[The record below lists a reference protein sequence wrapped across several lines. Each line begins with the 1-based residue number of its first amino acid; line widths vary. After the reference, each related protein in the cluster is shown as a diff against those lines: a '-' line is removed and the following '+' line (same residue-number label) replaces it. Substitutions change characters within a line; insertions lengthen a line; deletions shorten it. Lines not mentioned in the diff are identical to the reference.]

1 MRHLPS
7 IRASSP
13 PLLHSLRHTGD
24 FRSKLSV
31 LWTKEATI
39 IGLTAA
45 RERSLLLD
53 TLSSPSSRRLQW
65 DRFPPFFSPRTR
77 LERRQE
83 FSQRLRLLS
92 SLASSRGRIFFF
104 LFFFSFFDFT
114 RLSSRPP
121 LMSSPRHLVNLI
133 QGEDPSPLPPLVFR
147 VEINLSRNTLIS
159 PLVNVGE
166 EFLTLVAY
174 RSRVSNVKV
183 MCYILSSKLKIKK
196 ERERNGWTFYFKLST
211 IFQDISSKIEE
222 AKKFLFLLR
231 QANSGIDR
239 FKEDTCICVGLIN
252 SSLRET
258 IQRNVF

>member
-83 FSQRLRLLS
+83 FSQRLRPLWPRRVDES
-92 SLASSRGRIFFF
+92 SFSFSFF
-104 LFFFSFFDFT
+104 LFSIS
-114 RLSSRPP
+114 LVSRAG
-121 LMSSPRHLVNLI
+121 HLWWALPGTSLTWHRERI
-133 QGEDPSPLPPLVFR
+133 LLPSLPWCFA
-147 VEINLSRNTLIS
+147 SRST
-159 PLVNVGE
+159 
-166 EFLTLVAY
+166 
-174 RSRVSNVKV
+174 SRV
-183 MCYILSSKLKIKK
+183 IL
-196 ERERNGWTFYFKLST
+196 
-211 IFQDISSKIEE
+211 
-222 AKKFLFLLR
+222 
-231 QANSGIDR
+231 
-239 FKEDTCICVGLIN
+239 
-252 SSLRET
+252 
-258 IQRNVF
+258 